1 MKTAALEEQREKLID
16 MRRRIERE
24 FNRAAEAIAQDIAA
38 PGELSHLPTHPA
50 DQDVEGLDV
59 EVAVGHTQDEMLE
72 AIRVALARID
82 QGTYGQCEKCGRP
95 ISQERLRAVPYATQC
110 VDCQRED

>member
-1 MKTAALEEQREKLID
+1 MKTAVLEEQREKLID

-24 FNRAAEAIAQDIAA
+24 FNRGAEAIAQNIAA
-38 PGELSHLPTHPA
+38 TGDLSRVPTHPA

-59 EVAVGHTQDEMLE
+59 EVAVGHTQDDLLE
-72 AIRVALARID
+72 SIRVALARID
-82 QGTYGQCEKCGRP
+82 QGTYGECEQCGKP
-95 ISQERLRAVPYATQC
+95 ISQERLQALPYATQC